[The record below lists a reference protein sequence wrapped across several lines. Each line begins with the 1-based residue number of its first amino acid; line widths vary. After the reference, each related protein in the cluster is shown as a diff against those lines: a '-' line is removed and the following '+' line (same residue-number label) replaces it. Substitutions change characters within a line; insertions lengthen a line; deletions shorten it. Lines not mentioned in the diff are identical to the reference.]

1 MERNQRSER
10 ERNDFNETH
19 PDDEFGVKITR
30 MHTRKGPATL
40 EHKHGKSI
48 PSLEDS
54 AKSVLNLNIIWNIE
68 VRKMDLSLKPTPD
81 RL

>member
-1 MERNQRSER
+1 MERNQRSKR

-30 MHTRKGPATL
+30 MHTRKGSATL
-40 EHKHGKSI
+40 EHKQTI

-54 AKSVLNLNIIWNIE
+54 TKSALNLNVIWNIE
-68 VRKMDLSLKPTPD
+68 VRKWSF
-81 RL
+81 R